1 MIIWL
6 ASYPKSGNTLLRSL
20 LSSYF
25 FSNNGIF
32 NFKLLDNVQQFP
44 LNPLFQNL
52 GIDIKDQG
60 EVIKNYIKVQESFVK
75 KNEVQFLK
83 THSYLFNIHNNHF
96 TNLKNSLGVIYIVR
110 DPRTVAI
117 SYSNHKNT
125 SIDKITD
132 EMING
137 WYMGGVLNSESS
149 SDQTVTY
156 VSSWEKNYNSWKSFD
171 AVNKYLLIKYEDI
184 VSEKKEEIFIKI
196 LDFVHYLD
204 KKKFTLDKNKLKN
217 ILETTRF
224 EKVQSLEKSHGFPEA
239 VTNDFFYKGPNND
252 WKKTLDFKNQQKIEK
267 SFSKEM
273 KELGYI

>member
-32 NFKLLDNVQQFP
+32 NFKLLDNIKQFP

-149 SDQTVTY
+149 SNQTVTY
-156 VSSWEKNYNSWKSFD
+156 ISSWEKNYNSWKSFD

-217 ILETTRF
+217 VLETTRF
-224 EKVQSLEKSHGFPEA
+224 EKVQSLEKSHGFSEA
-239 VTNDFFYKGPNND
+239 WKNDFFYKGPNND

>member
-32 NFKLLDNVQQFP
+32 NFKLLDNIKQFP

-117 SYSNHKNT
+117 SYSNHTNT

-149 SDQTVTY
+149 SNQTVTY
-156 VSSWEKNYNSWKSFD
+156 ISSWEKNYNSWKSFD

-217 ILETTRF
+217 VLETTRF

-239 VTNDFFYKGPNND
+239 WKNDFFYKGPNND

-273 KELGYI
+273 KELEYI

>member
-32 NFKLLDNVQQFP
+32 NFKLLDNIKQFP

-137 WYMGGVLNSESS
+137 WYMGGVLNSEHSS
-149 SDQTVTY
+149 NQTVTY
-156 VSSWEKNYNSWKSFD
+156 SSSWEKNYNSWKSFD

-217 ILETTRF
+217 VLETTRF

-239 VTNDFFYKGPNND
+239 WKNDFFYKGPNND

>member
-6 ASYPKSGNTLLRSL
+6 ASYPKSGNTLLRSML
-20 LSSYF
+20 ASYF
-25 FSNNGIF
+25 FSKEGIF
-32 NFKLLDNVQQFP
+32 NFKLLDNIQQFP

-52 GIDIKDQG
+52 GIDIKNQD

-83 THSYLFNIHNNHF
+83 THSYLFNIYNNHF

-117 SYSNHKNT
+117 SYSNHSDRN
-125 SIDKITD
+125 IDKITD
-132 EMING
+132 QMIRG
-137 WYMGGVLNSESS
+137 KYIGGDLSS
-149 SDQTVTY
+149 KKTSQQTVTY
-156 VSSWEKNYNSWKSFD
+156 TSSWGKNYNSWKSFD

-196 LDFVHYLD
+196 LDFVHHLD

-217 ILETTRF
+217 VLETTRF

-239 VTNDFFYKGPNND
+239 WKNDFFYKGPNND

>member
-32 NFKLLDNVQQFP
+32 NFKLLDNIKQFP

-137 WYMGGVLNSESS
+137 WYTGGVLNSESS

-252 WKKTLDFKNQQKIEK
+252 WKKTLSFKNQQKIEK

>member
-32 NFKLLDNVQQFP
+32 NFKLLDNIKQFP

>member
-6 ASYPKSGNTLLRSL
+6 ASYPKSGNTLLRSML
-20 LSSYF
+20 ASYF
-25 FSNNGIF
+25 FSKEGIF
-32 NFKLLDNVQQFP
+32 NFKLLDNIQQFP

-52 GIDIKDQG
+52 GIDIKNQD

-83 THSYLFNIHNNHF
+83 THSYLFNIYNNHF

-117 SYSNHKNT
+117 SYSNHSDRN
-125 SIDKITD
+125 IDKITD
-132 EMING
+132 QMIRG
-137 WYMGGVLNSESS
+137 KYIGGDLSS
-149 SDQTVTY
+149 KKTSQQTVTY
-156 VSSWEKNYNSWKSFD
+156 TSSWGKNYNSWKSFD

-196 LDFVHYLD
+196 LDFVHHLD

-217 ILETTRF
+217 VLETTRF

-239 VTNDFFYKGPNND
+239 WKNDFFYKGPNND

-273 KELGYI
+273 KELEYI